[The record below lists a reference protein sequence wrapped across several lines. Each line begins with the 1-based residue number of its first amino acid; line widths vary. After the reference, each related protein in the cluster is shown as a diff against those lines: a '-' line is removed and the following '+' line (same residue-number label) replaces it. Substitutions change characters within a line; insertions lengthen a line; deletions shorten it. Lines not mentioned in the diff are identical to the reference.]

1 MELEIVNDVVES
13 NQNRFVYYCS
23 GSFQLTTAFSKILRD
38 KFNTK
43 SVIIDQTADLI
54 KFVNNEPNNIGFLV
68 VDIEYMSELK
78 GVNVYD
84 YVHMLSTILSMRG
97 NNTAIVAAV
106 STRTTSEQLKTFAKI
121 PELKGMILYP
131 SECFDS
137 EFEEAIAD
145 FNNNKSHIPRRIKE
159 IIQDK
164 KKKFCSNAIELTPRQ
179 QQILDLVVARGAS
192 NKVIANIL
200 KIAESTVKL
209 HITAILK
216 KYGLRNRTQLAL
228 FVKNNN

>member
-1 MELEIVNDVVES
+1 MELKLDNNRIKTNRS
-13 NQNRFVYYCS
+13 RFVYYCS
-23 GSFQLTTAFSKILRD
+23 GSSRLTTAFAKILRD
-38 KFNTK
+38 KFDTPA
-43 SVIIDQTADLI
+43 VPVHQTADLI
-54 KFVNNEPNNIGFLV
+54 NFISDEPNNIGFLV
-68 VDIEYMSELK
+68 VDIEYMSALK
-78 GVNVYD
+78 GVDVYD

-97 NNTAIVAAV
+97 NNTAIIAAV

-131 SECFDS
+131 SECLDS
-137 EFEEAIAD
+137 EFEEAILD
-145 FNNNKSHIPRRIKE
+145 FNNNKSHIPQRIKE
-159 IIQDK
+159 IIHDK
-164 KKKFCSNAIELTPRQ
+164 KKKFCSNSIELTPRQ

-228 FVKNNN
+228 FVKNKD